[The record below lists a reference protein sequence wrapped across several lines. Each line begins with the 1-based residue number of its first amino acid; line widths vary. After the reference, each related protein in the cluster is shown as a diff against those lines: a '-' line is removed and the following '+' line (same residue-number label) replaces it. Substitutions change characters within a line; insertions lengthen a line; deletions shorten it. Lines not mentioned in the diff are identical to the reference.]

1 MAVSKERLDSKAS
14 IRFLEEIQEELKKIA
29 VLGDKIELLSRLVAN
44 LNESGG
50 KDHKLERREKFV
62 ARLPELKKKWAEAKR
77 RQIMEI
83 EKNRQSPENL
93 LNKREELYQKYL
105 EADRTSQKELALKFK
120 IQYETL
126 DWAMG
131 RTEKLN

>member
-14 IRFLEEIQEELKKIA
+14 IRFLEEIQKELKKIA
-29 VLGDKIELLSRLVAN
+29 VLENKIELLSRLVAN

-50 KDHKLERREKFV
+50 KDYKLERRKKFV
-62 ARLPELKKKWAEAKR
+62 AQLPELKKKWAEAKR

-105 EADRTSQKELALKFK
+105 EADRTNQKESALKFK

-126 DWAMG
+126 DWVMG